1 MPRATTPATS
11 TNGEASAPKESDL
24 SPMQQVIHRI
34 DTLRDN
40 LKGTLRDLGELLDLL
55 KSAEKERKANDKE
68 IEAVREKLR
77 DLQNVRL

>member
-1 MPRATTPATS
+1 
-11 TNGEASAPKESDL
+11 
-24 SPMQQVIHRI
+24 MQQVIHRI
-34 DTLRDN
+34 DTLRDS

-55 KSAEKERKANDKE
+55 KSAGKERKANDKE